1 MEDNLLPDGFIVNQL
16 SRLVPVLIAQDA
28 ASGNGGLLFRNDSLV
43 DQPRCFPWTWT
54 SIVRNT
60 TKVVVRA
67 PLDSINGCVYQSD

>member
-1 MEDNLLPDGFIVNQL
+1 MKDNLLIDGFIVNRL
-16 SRLVPVLIAQDA
+16 LLLVPVLIAQDA
-28 ASGNGGLLFRNDSLV
+28 ASGNGGFLFRNDSLV
-43 DQPRCFPWTWT
+43 DQQRFPWTWT